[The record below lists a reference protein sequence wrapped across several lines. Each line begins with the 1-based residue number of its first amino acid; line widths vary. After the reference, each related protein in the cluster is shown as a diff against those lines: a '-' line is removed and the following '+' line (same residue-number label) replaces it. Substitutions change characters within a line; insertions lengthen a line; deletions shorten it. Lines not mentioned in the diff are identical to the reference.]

1 MAPVRR
7 ITDFLTE
14 LQQLEK
20 ASVAAQGPL
29 ILEAFVRHTR
39 FDGGALYLREGRTSG
54 MRLAAKSPSCHSRR
68 PRAWMIWASR
78 MLSLP

>member
-39 FDGGALYLREGRTSG
+39 FDGGALYLREGRSSG
-54 MRLAAKSPSCHSRR
+54 LRLAAKSASYVA
-68 PRAWMIWASR
+68 PRSWRSTSAPR
-78 MLSLP
+78 TP